1 MTEQRNF
8 SQTPHWST
16 LSLEEQIQFW
26 EQRAQVNS
34 RNDTASVQADWL
46 AYSEETERLARKNTD
61 RRGRGDHS
69 IACKCPQPEFYRPAH
84 FENLPAG
91 EIAKAYRRLVKV
103 DRETGAASLRIRMSN
118 HPVFVQLRRAVGR
131 KRAFRAVRRALI
143 DALFPLMLSCID
155 FTTHI
160 LTLNL
165 SKMADALSL
174 YDEDGNMTEKVTS
187 CRVSRLIGELLRFGV
202 LEDVDPKQKQ
212 WDALNR
218 RWFPKH
224 VAFTQLAWQMLNAD
238 LDKLRADQ
246 QQRLQAEADGILE
259 PGEEISVR
267 AARQRWMER
276 MRRNTL
282 TRRRE
287 KSHKSRQTRKLK
299 DKTLDERLNH
309 MAEYLSRTLPVD
321 ELMSYSQKAFDRLC
335 YQHLLQLDL
344 HMPTQA
350 QAPPVH

>member
-1 MTEQRNF
+1 MTEQRNI

-16 LSLEEQIQFW
+16 LSLEEQILFW
-26 EQRAQVNS
+26 EKRDQDNS
-34 RNDTASVQADWL
+34 LNDTASAQADLL
-46 AYSEETERLARKNTD
+46 AYSELTETAAPKKPD
-61 RRGRGDHS
+61 RRGRGNHS
-69 IACKCPQPEFYRPAH
+69 ISCKCPQPQYYRPAH

-103 DRETGAASLRIRMSN
+103 DRETGVASLRIRMSN

-143 DALFPLMLSCID
+143 DAIFPLMLSCID

-165 SKMADALSL
+165 SRMADALSL
-174 YDEDGNMTEKVTS
+174 RDEDGNITEKVTP
-187 CRVSRLIGELLRFGV
+187 CRVSRLIDELLRFGV

-224 VAFTQLAWQMLNAD
+224 VAFTPLAWQMLNAD
-238 LDKLRADQ
+238 LDKLGADQ
-246 QQRLQAEADGILE
+246 LLRLQAEAEGILE

-276 MRRNTL
+276 MRRNSL
-282 TRRRE
+282 QRRRE
-287 KSHKSRQTRKLK
+287 KTYKSRQTRKLK

-309 MAEYLSRTLPVD
+309 MAEFLSRTLPVE